1 MGECIGLDA
10 PPTSRI
16 NRILLSPYSPQV
28 DVADAAVY
36 SDADWG
42 IQLDRCAVVEV
53 SSYTCCDNISAFQSY
68 SVEIPYSPN
77 SVFLGLLPQE
87 YI

>member
-28 DVADAAVY
+28 DVADAAAAAAVY
-36 SDADWG
+36 SDAD
-42 IQLDRCAVVEV
+42 
-53 SSYTCCDNISAFQSY
+53 
-68 SVEIPYSPN
+68 
-77 SVFLGLLPQE
+77 
-87 YI
+87 